1 MSPVCHKVVK
11 KLFQNDIDPVI
22 LEDLKMDKELKI
34 TMKKLEIEPF
44 LLRIQFW
51 ENLDTQQRKKI
62 RGLDKTESMNDIF
75 DKKHAK

>member
-51 ENLDTQQRKKI
+51 ENLDT
-62 RGLDKTESMNDIF
+62 
-75 DKKHAK
+75 